1 MRSVPGAVDSVVVVG
16 AGLSGL
22 AAALHLAGAGKRVT
36 VLERDSTVGGRV
48 GTYPVFDDA
57 GRPLYR
63 IDNGASVLTMP
74 ELISDALSAVGESFE
89 TTTPRVELSKLSPS
103 YHARYADGT
112 SLDVHPDPAT
122 MYAEIE
128 RVCGASDAEGYLR
141 LRRWLETIFDT
152 EFDRYIASNFDSP
165 LDLVASPAALRD
177 TTKLALIGGFGR
189 LGSRIASFVEDDRLR
204 RIFTFQSLYAGV
216 APSKALGVYGAIAH
230 MDTSLG
236 VYFPTGGMSAIAEAM
251 ADALTRNGG
260 TVCTSAEVAELEIRD
275 KRATAV
281 RTTDDRRFP
290 CDALVLTADLPVV
303 DELLEQAGVT
313 ARGKKRGYAVVSP
326 SAVVFHGTVATE
338 VTQSWPSTAHHT
350 IDFGAQWAETFARIT
365 AGRGRGQLM
374 EDPSLLITRPA
385 VSDPSLHVV
394 RNGVR
399 SEPVSVLAPCPNLA
413 SAPIDWN
420 RRGVPYMREIQVVLD
435 QRGYRGLT
443 TAMVVDH
450 LDTPQTW
457 LEKGMLDGSPFSSA
471 HVFSQTGPFRR
482 KNMVAGV
489 DNVVLA
495 GSGTTP
501 GVGVP
506 TVLVSGRL
514 AAERIIGSS
523 GQERSR
529 QPAATRSGLS
539 EGVVEH
545 G

>member
-1 MRSVPGAVDSVVVVG
+1 MRSVAGPADSVVVVG

-22 AAALHLAGAGKRVT
+22 AAALHLTGAGKRVT

-48 GTYPVFDDA
+48 GTYPVYDDA

-74 ELISDALSAVGESFE
+74 ELISDALAAVGESFE
-89 TTTPRVELSKLSPS
+89 STTPRVELSELSPS

-112 SLDVHPDPAT
+112 SLDVHSDPEA

-128 RVCGASDAEGYLR
+128 RVCGTKEANGYRR
-141 LRRWLETIFDT
+141 LREWLAAIFDT

-165 LDLVASPAALRD
+165 IDLVGSPAAVRD
-177 TTKLALIGGFGR
+177 TTKLAMLGGFGR
-189 LGSRIASFVEDDRLR
+189 LGSRIASFVADDRLR

-216 APSKALGVYGAIAH
+216 APSKALAVYGAIAH

-236 VYFPTGGMSAIAEAM
+236 VYFPAGGMSAIAEAM
-251 ADALTRNGG
+251 ADALTRHGG
-260 TVCTSAEVAELEIRD
+260 SLHTSAEVAELEIRN
-275 KRATAV
+275 RRVTAV
-281 RTTDDRRFP
+281 RTTDDRRFTA
-290 CDALVLTADLPVV
+290 DALVLTTDLPVV
-303 DELLEQAGVT
+303 DRLLEQAGVT
-313 ARGKKRGYAVVSP
+313 NRGRKRGYAVVSP
-326 SAVVFHGTVATE
+326 SAVVFHGTVPTD
-338 VTQSWPSTAHHT
+338 VTRAWPSTSHHT
-350 IDFGAQWAETFARIT
+350 IDFGGQWSQTFARIT

-385 VSDPSLHVV
+385 VSDPTLHVV

-420 RRGVPYMREIQVVLD
+420 RRAVPYMREIQIVLE

-443 TAMVVDH
+443 AGMVVDH

-457 LEKGMLDGSPFSSA
+457 LDKGMLEGSPFSSA
-471 HVFSQTGPFRR
+471 HVFRQTGPFRR
-482 KNMVAGV
+482 KNLVAGV

-514 AAERIIGSS
+514 AAERIIGPAGS
-523 GQERSR
+523 ERSR
-529 QPAATRSGLS
+529 EPAATRSAPT
-539 EGVVEH
+539 EEVVEH

>member
-1 MRSVPGAVDSVVVVG
+1 MKTIPGPVDSVVVVG

-22 AAALHLAGAGKRVT
+22 AAALYLTGAGKRVT
-36 VLERDSTVGGRV
+36 VLERDDTVGGRV
-48 GTYPVFDDA
+48 GTYPVYDDS
-57 GRPLYR
+57 GRPLYT

-74 ELISDALSAVGESFE
+74 DLISDALAAVGESFDS
-89 TTTPRVELSKLSPS
+89 TTPTVELSALSPS
-103 YHARYADGT
+103 YHARYADG
-112 SLDVHPDPAT
+112 SALDVYADPT
-122 MYAEIE
+122 EMCAEVE
-128 RVCGASDAEGYLR
+128 KVCGPGEVDGYRR
-141 LRRWLETIFDT
+141 LRRWLATIFDT

-165 LDLVASPAALRD
+165 LDLVGSRAALRD
-177 TTKLALIGGFGR
+177 TARLALIGGFGR
-189 LGSRIASFVEDDRLR
+189 LGSRIASFVRDDRLR

-236 VYFPTGGMSAIAEAM
+236 VYFPAGGMSAVAESM
-251 ADALTRNGG
+251 ADAFTRHGG
-260 TVCTSAEVAELEIRD
+260 ALHTSAEVSELEIRND
-275 KRATAV
+275 RVTAV
-281 RTTDDRRFP
+281 LTSDGRRFE
-290 CDALVLTADLPVV
+290 CDALVLTPDLPVV
-303 DELLEQAGVT
+303 DRLLDRAGVT
-313 ARGKKRGYAVVSP
+313 SSGRKRGYSVVSP
-326 SAVVFHGTVATE
+326 SAVVFHGTVPTE

-350 IDFGAQWAETFARIT
+350 IDFGEQWAETFARIT

-385 VSDPSLHVV
+385 VTDPALRMV
-394 RNGVR
+394 RNGVP
-399 SEPVSVLAPCPNLA
+399 SEPVSILAPCPNLA

-420 RRGVPYMREIQVVLD
+420 RRAVPYMREIQIVLE

-443 TAMVVDH
+443 AAMLVDH

-457 LEKGMLDGSPFSSA
+457 RDKGMLEGSPFSSA
-471 HVFSQTGPFRR
+471 HVFRQTGPFRR
-482 KNMVAGV
+482 KNMVSGV

-514 AAERIIGSS
+514 AAERIAGSATS
-523 GQERSR
+523 EQPRRAAVTQSVRSEEV
-529 QPAATRSGLS
+529 L
-539 EGVVEH
+539 EH